1 MNPTAEL
8 PLTALGHSHS
18 PDGDHLLQV
27 ENLHVHYGN
36 ICALQNV
43 SFEIGCGHCLALIG
57 PNGAG
62 KSTLVKTLCGLLPRI
77 EGSATWRG
85 RPVRETRAEIAY
97 LPQVNELDP
106 AFPLTVRGLA
116 ELGRYPHLGPRGCWR
131 RLDDEVVDT
140 ALQALELEDL
150 ASRRL
155 FQLSGGQ
162 LQRAQLARALAQ
174 EAHVLLLDEPFSGLD
189 EPSQDRMGDLMKD
202 LARNGRLLLVCHHD
216 LSRVEDLF
224 DTVLMLNREQ
234 IAFGPTQEVFHAEH
248 LKRTF
253 QPRAEEA
260 DHV

>member
-1 MNPTAEL
+1 MKDF
-8 PLTALGHSHS
+8 PLTSLSHSHS
-18 PDGDHLLQV
+18 PNEQHVLRVDG
-27 ENLHVHYGN
+27 LHVHYGE

-43 SFEIGCGHCLALIG
+43 NFEIGCGHCAALIG

-85 RPVRETRAEIAY
+85 KPVTETRAEIAY
-97 LPQVNELDP
+97 LPQVNELDRS
-106 AFPLTVRGLA
+106 FPLTVRGLA
-116 ELGRYPHLGPRGCWR
+116 ELGRYPHIGPRGSWR
-131 RLDDEVVDT
+131 RHDDEVVDA

-174 EAHVLLLDEPFSGLD
+174 EAHILLLDEPFGGLD
-189 EPSQDRMGDLMKD
+189 EPSQDRLGALMKE
-202 LARNGRLLLVCHHD
+202 LAASGRLLLVCHHD
-216 LSRVEDLF
+216 LSRVEELF

-234 IAFGPTQEVFHAEH
+234 IAFGPTSEVFHDEH
-248 LKRTF
+248 LTQTF
-253 QPRAEEA
+253 QARSEEA